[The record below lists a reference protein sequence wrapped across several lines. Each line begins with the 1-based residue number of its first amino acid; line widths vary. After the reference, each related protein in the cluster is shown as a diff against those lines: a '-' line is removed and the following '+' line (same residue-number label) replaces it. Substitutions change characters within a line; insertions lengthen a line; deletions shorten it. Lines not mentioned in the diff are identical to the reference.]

1 MFIENNIHQNTVL
14 NGILEHIKKIRAY
27 TIYGRMYV
35 LPVKYIQKNPHYY
48 DQLQINTDTHF
59 NAIIMDVDNED
70 LLAEWNDVGLPV
82 PTIQTLNADNNKA
95 HLIWVLNH
103 PVSKTNKKA
112 VAYYRD
118 IVKSI
123 QILIGADQNYQNHQT
138 KNFFNDAAYRVIYN
152 DVAYDLAEFHDFVI
166 DHRQSSDSDTA
177 ISASKASTSRHITL
191 FNQLRHYG
199 YTIAR
204 NKNLHM
210 LLEHKAHQINQ
221 QFEVPIKPRSIVK
234 SVYEFCHANRK
245 NFRSKAKEK
254 PMGFSQ
260 IKNLSR
266 EEFLEE
272 VSLRQS
278 LAAKR
283 TTQMK
288 IADTLRNIMA
298 AVKFMQ
304 RTGSKI
310 TLLAIAN
317 SSKKSLSTV
326 KRYGKWIKKFIQK
339 EAGLIRSI
347 RVLASGGEE
356 RAVSIPLRGN
366 YELKRIAQCSENYSW
381 KTHSSQNRE
390 GGNLYVI
397 EY

>member
-35 LPVKYIQKNPHYY
+35 LPVKYIQKNPRYY

-95 HLIWVLNH
+95 HLIWLLNH

-138 KNFFNDAAYRVIYN
+138 KNFFNDEAYRVIYN

-166 DHRQSSDSDTA
+166 NHRQSSDSDTA
-177 ISASKASTSRHITL
+177 ISVSKASTSRHITL

-204 NKNLHM
+204 NKNLHT
-210 LLEHKAHQINQ
+210 LLEHKADQINQ

-234 SVYEFCHANRK
+234 SVYEFCHANRN
-245 NFRSKAKEK
+245 NFRSKSREK

-381 KTHSSQNRE
+381 KAHSSQNRE
-390 GGNLYVI
+390 GGNLYVV

>member
-1 MFIENNIHQNTVL
+1 MFIENNIHQNNVL
-14 NGILEHIKKIRAY
+14 NGILEHFKKIRAY

-35 LPVKYIQKNPHYY
+35 LPIKYIRKNPRYY

-59 NAIIMDVDNED
+59 NAIIMDVDNEE

-95 HLIWVLNH
+95 HLIWLLNH

-112 VAYYRD
+112 VGYYRD

-138 KNFFNDAAYRVIYN
+138 KNFFNDEAYRVIYN

-166 DHRQSSDSDTA
+166 NHRQSASDVAVDTA
-177 ISASKASTSRHITL
+177 EASRSRHITL
-191 FNQLRHYG
+191 FNQLRYYG
-199 YTIAR
+199 YTIAK
-204 NKNLHM
+204 NKNLHT
-210 LLEHKAHQINQ
+210 LLENKAHQINQ

-234 SVYEFCHANRK
+234 SVYEFCQANR
-245 NFRSKAKEK
+245 NSFRSQSKEK

-266 EEFLEE
+266 EEFLQE

-283 TTQMK
+283 TAQMK
-288 IADTLRNIMA
+288 IADTLRSIMA

-304 RTGSKI
+304 RQGHKI
-310 TLLAIAN
+310 TLQTIAEY
-317 SSKKSLSTV
+317 SKKSLSTI
-326 KRYGKWIKKFIQK
+326 KRYGKWIKKFIRK
-339 EAGLIRSI
+339 EVGLIRSI

-356 RAVSIPLRGN
+356 RAVSIPLRGM
-366 YELKRIAQCSENYSW
+366 YSVNFKFIW
-381 KTHSSQNRE
+381 DGVEMEKLNQT
-390 GGNLYVI
+390 
-397 EY
+397 

>member
-1 MFIENNIHQNTVL
+1 
-14 NGILEHIKKIRAY
+14 
-27 TIYGRMYV
+27 
-35 LPVKYIQKNPHYY
+35 
-48 DQLQINTDTHF
+48 
-59 NAIIMDVDNED
+59 
-70 LLAEWNDVGLPV
+70 LAEWNDVGLPV

-95 HLIWVLNH
+95 HLIWLLNH

-112 VAYYRD
+112 VGYYRD

-138 KNFFNDAAYRVIYN
+138 KNFFNDEAYRVIYN

-166 DHRQSSDSDTA
+166 NHRQSASDVAVDATE
-177 ISASKASTSRHITL
+177 ASTSRHITL

-199 YTIAR
+199 YTIAK
-204 NKNLHM
+204 NKNLHT
-210 LLEHKAHQINQ
+210 LLENKAHQINQ

-234 SVYEFCHANRK
+234 SVYEFCHANRN
-245 NFRSKAKEK
+245 NFRSKVKEK
-254 PMGFSQ
+254 PMGFFQ

-266 EEFLEE
+266 EEFLKE

-288 IADTLRNIMA
+288 IADTLRSIMA
-298 AVKFMQ
+298 AVKLMQ

-310 TLLAIAN
+310 TLQTIA
-317 SSKKSLSTV
+317 SHSKKSLSTI

-366 YELKRIAQCSENYSW
+366 CQLNRIDQYGENYSW
-381 KTHSSQNRE
+381 KMHSSQNTE

-397 EY
+397 EH

>member
-1 MFIENNIHQNTVL
+1 MFIENNIHQSTVL
-14 NGILEHIKKIRAY
+14 NGILERIKKIRAY
-27 TIYGRMYV
+27 TIYGRMYI
-35 LPVKYIQKNPHYY
+35 LPLKYIRNNSRYY

-59 NAIIMDVDNED
+59 NAIIMDIDNED
-70 LLAEWNDVGLPV
+70 LLAEWNSVGLPV

-103 PVSKTNKKA
+103 PVSKRNKKA
-112 VAYYRD
+112 VGYYRD

-138 KNFFNDAAYRVIYN
+138 KNFFNDEAYRVFYN

-166 DHRQSSDSDTA
+166 NHRQLVSDAAVNATE
-177 ISASKASTSRHITL
+177 ASISRHITL

-199 YTIAR
+199 YTIAK
-204 NKNLHM
+204 NKNLHV
-210 LLEHKAHQINQ
+210 LLENKANQINQ

-234 SVYEFCHANRK
+234 SVYEFCHTNRN
-245 NFRSKAKEK
+245 NFRSKTKEK
-254 PMGFSQ
+254 PMGFSK

-266 EEFLEE
+266 EEFLQE
-272 VSLRQS
+272 VSFRQS

-283 TTQMK
+283 TTQIK
-288 IADTLRNIMA
+288 VADTFRRIMA

-310 TLLAIAN
+310 TLQAIAN
-317 SSKKSLSTV
+317 YSKKSLSTI

-339 EAGLIRSI
+339 EVGLIRSI
-347 RVLASGGEE
+347 RVLASGGEA
-356 RAVSIPLRGN
+356 RATTYLPRGTSIKSTEKL
-366 YELKRIAQCSENYSW
+366 I
-381 KTHSSQNRE
+381 SSA
-390 GGNLYVI
+390 
-397 EY
+397 

>member
-35 LPVKYIQKNPHYY
+35 LPVKYIRKNPRYY

-59 NAIIMDVDNED
+59 NAIIMDIDNED

-112 VAYYRD
+112 VGYYRD

-166 DHRQSSDSDTA
+166 DHRQSLVSDVA
-177 ISASKASTSRHITL
+177 INATEASTSRHITL

-199 YTIAR
+199 YAIAK
-204 NKNLHM
+204 NKNLHT
-210 LLEHKAHQINQ
+210 LLENKAHQINQ

-234 SVYEFCHANRK
+234 SVYEFCHANRN

-254 PMGFSQ
+254 PMRFCQ

-266 EEFLEE
+266 EEFLQE

-283 TTQMK
+283 TAQMK
-288 IADTLRNIMA
+288 IADTLRSIMA
-298 AVKFMQ
+298 AVKLMQ
-304 RTGSKI
+304 RQGHKI
-310 TLLAIAN
+310 TLQTIAEY
-317 SSKKSLSTV
+317 SKKSLSTI

-356 RAVSIPLRGN
+356 RAKTYPLRGLPECLE
-366 YELKRIAQCSENYSW
+366 YGG
-381 KTHSSQNRE
+381 KTTFQPQPSIINNHIN
-390 GGNLYVI
+390 
-397 EY
+397 